1 MTEGGNTMYN
11 EEQKQAF
18 LDGLIN
24 NHGDLYI
31 KEYISV
37 FKKTEPYEV
46 KNGCDICNFSTEQ
59 LVDMYKK
66 FNLKYRTKIVY
77 HGKLVQYVKCSS
89 LSTDAFDK
97 AYEIL
102 LQENNEQNENNEN
115 RSKSS
120 QNSITYKEIMDFI
133 ETLDNPSDKFI
144 IYGLFCGICGKDY
157 IELSYS
163 SMEDSD
169 KETKMIWLA
178 GYDEYGDIIL
188 KGRKFFADDKLF
200 QIATESCESKKYIAK
215 CSDGSKM
222 IKNISSDD
230 LRILKRA
237 KKINDNNGNKVHR
250 TTITD
255 RLNKLTQN
263 TKLGRINPSF
273 LYWSGVAYNVKK
285 IALEIGEENIT
296 AKKAMR
302 LPEFKKIREQYN
314 IRIEDRSLVLKLE
327 WYLK

>member
-18 LDGLIN
+18 LDGLGKD
-24 NHGDLYI
+24 HGKMYI
-31 KEYISV
+31 KEFFGI
-37 FKKTEPYEV
+37 FKKTEPYEMQ
-46 KNGCDICNFSTEQ
+46 NNCDISDFSTEQ
-59 LVDMYKK
+59 LVNMYEK
-66 FNLKYRTKIVY
+66 FNIRYATIIKY
-77 HGKLVQYVKCSS
+77 HNKLVQYVNCISHN
-89 LSTDAFDK
+89 TDAFNN

-102 LQENNEQNENNEN
+102 LQKNNEYKEE
-115 RSKSS
+115 RSKTYK
-120 QNSITYKEIMDFI
+120 NSITYKELMNFI
-133 ETLDNPSDKFI
+133 EILDNPSDKFI

-163 SMEDSD
+163 SMEDCD
-169 KETKMIWLA
+169 KESNMIWLA
-178 GYDEYGDIIL
+178 GYNENNDIVL

-200 QIATESCESKKYIAK
+200 QIATESCESKRYIAK

-222 IKNISSDD
+222 VKNISSDD

-237 KKINDNNGNKVHR
+237 KKINDNDENKVHR

-263 TKLGRINPSF
+263 TKLSRINPSF
-273 LYWSGVAYNVKK
+273 LYWSGVAHNVK
-285 IALEIGEENIT
+285 IMALEVGEDNIT
-296 AKKAMR
+296 AKKAIQ
-302 LPEFKKIREQYN
+302 LPEFEKIREQYN
-314 IRIEDRSLVLKLE
+314 FRIEDRSIISNLE